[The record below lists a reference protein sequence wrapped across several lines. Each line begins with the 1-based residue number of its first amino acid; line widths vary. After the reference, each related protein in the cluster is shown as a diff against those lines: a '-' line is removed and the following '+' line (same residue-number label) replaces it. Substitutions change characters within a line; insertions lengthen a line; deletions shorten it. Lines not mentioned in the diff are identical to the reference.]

1 MVPMNHTHSPPFA
14 EALLALCLAGSA
26 LAPVASAEQMYP
38 DVIAVKARER
48 PANTFEFDVT
58 VSSPYDTPRRYA
70 DGIRAMAKDGA
81 VLGQRKLFHDHAS
94 EQPFTRTLRVVLIPD
109 AVRVVVIQA
118 RDSKYGFGGKTV
130 EVTLPGRRE

>member
-1 MVPMNHTHSPPFA
+1 MVPMNHRHCL
-14 EALLALCLAGSA
+14 ALAASFLALCVAGFA

-38 DVIAVKARER
+38 DVVAVKARER

-70 DGIRAMAKDGA
+70 YGIRATAKDGA

-94 EQPFTRTLRVVLIPD
+94 EQPFTRTLRVVLIPA
-109 AVRVVVIQA
+109 AVRVVLNQA
-118 RDSKYGFGGKTV
+118 RDSKYGYGGKTV
-130 EVTLPGRRE
+130 EVTLPGC

>member
-1 MVPMNHTHSPPFA
+1 MVAMNHHHPPRLA
-14 EALLALCLAGSA
+14 ASLLALCVAGFA

-58 VSSPYDTPRRYA
+58 VSSPYDTPQRYA

-94 EQPFTRTLRVVLIPD
+94 EQPFTRSLRVVLIPA
-109 AVRVVVIQA
+109 AVRVAVIQA
-118 RDSKYGFGGKTV
+118 RDSKYGYGGKTV
-130 EVTLPGRRE
+130 EVTLPGR